1 MDIDLNRISQGDG
14 SEQCL
19 PKKVEGHL
27 QFEGKVTGRLG
38 GKENILFKDPLQLI
52 LVKGVAI
59 ETSPAIGIK
68 IMA

>member
-1 MDIDLNRISQGDG
+1 MPAQESRRAPSNL
-14 SEQCL
+14 
-19 PKKVEGHL
+19 K
-27 QFEGKVTGRLG
+27 GKVPGRVG

-59 ETSPAIGIK
+59 ETSPAIRIK